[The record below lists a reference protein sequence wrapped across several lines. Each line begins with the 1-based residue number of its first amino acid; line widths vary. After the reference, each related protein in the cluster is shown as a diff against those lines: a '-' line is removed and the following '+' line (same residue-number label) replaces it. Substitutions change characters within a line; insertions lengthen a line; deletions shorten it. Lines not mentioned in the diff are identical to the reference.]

1 MNVFSL
7 SQLQHMRI
15 PAAKKIFATSTWK
28 WNHTIIN
35 RLLFICWKR
44 VFSCAR
50 LYCRWVARWL
60 HPSWGTDE
68 LHYHGTTR
76 LRVPCSPS
84 YLQFRTAV
92 LVKKPSQ
99 SMTTKNWMKG
109 RSTGSSP
116 RLEDEFPRKNWS
128 FSRVYVNSLQTQPVF
143 CEDWPGSRTLT
154 WGRCLSILDGESLC
168 LKMAFCRKFFT
179 IKKWILFSNED
190 STSIN
195 WNMIYIWV
203 WVNTYRYIF
212 GGMNIHKSQLWI
224 GVH

>member
-1 MNVFSL
+1 MSCCHVFFGWRSTRFLATRGWCLEGDFDRFCPPATRLEIPDFTMKHWEFTVNTYLMNVFSL
-7 SQLQHMRI
+7 SQLQHMGI

-44 VFSCAR
+44 MFSCAR

-84 YLQFRTAV
+84 YFQFRTAV

-109 RSTGSSP
+109 RSTGSRWFKP
-116 RLEDEFPRKNWS
+116 
-128 FSRVYVNSLQTQPVF
+128 SL
-143 CEDWPGSRTLT
+143 
-154 WGRCLSILDGESLC
+154 GRWVSKKKLAIFQGLC
-168 LKMAFCRKFFT
+168 
-179 IKKWILFSNED
+179 
-190 STSIN
+190 
-195 WNMIYIWV
+195 
-203 WVNTYRYIF
+203 
-212 GGMNIHKSQLWI
+212 
-224 GVH
+224 